1 VLIALRQPVAVDL
14 RMIVSVLTINADL
27 GQVGDLSV
35 DVCRAA
41 HRYLGYRPVE
51 ALVDLPRTGDR

>member
-1 VLIALRQPVAVDL
+1 VLIALRQPVAV
-14 RMIVSVLTINADL
+14 
-27 GQVGDLSV
+27 VGDLSV